1 MSKGVSSLRD
11 HKPVRPICRMADGV
25 SSGSDQRFT
34 AVQTDS
40 CEQAIDFE
48 DAPESSIQKPTRSAD
63 PVLPTEA
70 SV

>member
-11 HKPVRPICRMADGV
+11 HKPVRPFCPMADGV
-25 SSGSDQRFT
+25 STGSDQRFT

-40 CEQAIDFE
+40 REQATDFE
-48 DAPESSIQKPTRSAD
+48 DAPESSIQKPTRIAD